1 VPLLLTLGAA
11 TIPGDPARTA
21 IDGIWFGNSIRSV
34 QMA

>member
-1 VPLLLTLGAA
+1 MAMYP